1 MSDLSAI
8 SEEKKEPGVAQ
19 ALCWIC
25 KRDEANSGEHK
36 TKRSDLLG
44 VLGSPTQQK
53 PFYYQDLER
62 RDKAVKNLDAKILKT
77 PIPIRDRGK
86 SALTQPPDLSWQN
99 TSDPRRTHP

>member
-62 RDKAVKNLDAKILKT
+62 RDKAVKSPQSKILKT
-77 PIPIRDRGK
+77 PIPTWDGCNN
-86 SALTQPPDLSWQN
+86 ATTQPPQLALPHLSR
-99 TSDPRRTHP
+99 P